1 LRKAAGRLPRS
12 LNKVTDPSTCAVA
25 LGQEGH
31 YFGNNI
37 FLSNDTLACA
47 EATALAGANAAGDR
61 MITKVYL
68 TVSRTDSEP
77 KLISPCGNCRQWL
90 HDFSRLS
97 GSAIRVFSATSRLD
111 DVLLTDSDELLP
123 EGFKSAGLGRL
134 VDKA

>member
-1 LRKAAGRLPRS
+1 MKTVSFNDLPTEDQEMLRKAAGRLPRS

-61 MITKVYL
+61 MITKF
-68 TVSRTDSEP
+68 TSRSVAQIP
-77 KLISPCGNCRQWL
+77 SQNLYPHAAIAA
-90 HDFSRLS
+90 S
-97 GSAIRVFSATSRLD
+97 GSMIFR
-111 DVLLTDSDELLP
+111 
-123 EGFKSAGLGRL
+123 GL
-134 VDKA
+134 AAAQ